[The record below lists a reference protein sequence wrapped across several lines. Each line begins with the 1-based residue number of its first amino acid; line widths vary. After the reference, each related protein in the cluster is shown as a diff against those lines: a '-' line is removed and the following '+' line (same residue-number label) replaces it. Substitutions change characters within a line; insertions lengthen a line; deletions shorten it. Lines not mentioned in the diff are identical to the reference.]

1 MKAVF
6 LDEKNKFKKGKLLHW
21 YEFTDPTS
29 CMAIL
34 TYNGLD
40 DPFHGFDYGEAIPN
54 PAYRAQKPN
63 PELYGIKARGIH
75 LMNSEVN

>member
-1 MKAVF
+1 MRAVF
-6 LDEKNKFKKGKLLHW
+6 LDEKTKFKKGNLLHW
-21 YEFTDPTS
+21 YEFTDPSS

-34 TYNGLD
+34 AYNGMN
-40 DPFHGFDYGEAIPN
+40 DPCLGFDFDKEIRN

-63 PELYGIKARGIH
+63 PELYDIKARGVH